1 MKINRSNVILKERT
15 EEGRKKG
22 QNKNGRMIGGRYKNE
37 RKEEINK

>member
-22 QNKNGRMIGGRYKNE
+22 QNKKWKND
-37 RKEEINK
+37 RGKI